1 MGLETMFFIDQYLNF
16 FPADLAQDP
25 QRGVGGE
32 KGVNGAIGAV
42 NQAQIPTVL
51 VVIRG
56 GEAGVAVGIATKEIA
71 RGPMSS
77 KLLIFHVCMYYYFKS

>member
-1 MGLETMFFIDQYLNF
+1 MMGLETMFFIDQYLNF

-51 VVIRG
+51 VVIRD
-56 GEAGVAVGIATKEIA
+56 EKAVAAVGIATKEIVT
-71 RGPMSS
+71 GPMSS
-77 KLLIFHVCMYYYFKS
+77 KFLTFCFFIF